1 MSVRTGIQ
9 KSVVAG
15 LLIFPV
21 VKGVPHKHSEEWY
34 QQRWCDAHNGEM
46 EVVLP
51 DKTRC
56 DCVTATHAIEFD
68 FGEKWAESIGQSL
81 YYGLRTGKTPGIV
94 LILEEESDDK
104 YWLRL
109 HATVDHYDLPI
120 DTWAIGEEDFVEKT
134 TFKKVS
140 SWLRLL
146 LKGE

>member
-1 MSVRTGIQ
+1 MSVKTGIQ
-9 KSVVAG
+9 KSVLAG
-15 LLIFPV
+15 LLVLPV
-21 VKGVPHKHSEEWY
+21 VKGVPHEHLEKWY

-51 DKTRC
+51 DNTRC

-81 YYGLRTGKTPGIV
+81 YYGLQTGKTPGVV
-94 LILEEESDDK
+94 LILEEEKDDK

-109 HATVDHYDLPI
+109 NTTVEHYDLPI
-120 DTWAIGEEDFVEKT
+120 DTWSTSEDDLIEKSR
-134 TFKKVS
+134 FEKVS
-140 SWLRLL
+140 SWLHLL